1 MRDREVRL
9 SRQPHKLEIA
19 GSNPAPATECKNT
32 RIGVKMSFKIVTED
46 GDVHD
51 TSKQWEVV
59 GLLPFL
65 FVVYVVIEH
74 VIGFWN

>member
-1 MRDREVRL
+1 
-9 SRQPHKLEIA
+9 
-19 GSNPAPATECKNT
+19 
-32 RIGVKMSFKIVTED
+32 MSFKIVTED